1 MKRGGRYILQKTYPV
16 VGQKQTRLGTNEKLA
31 FTKAKR
37 FLQTAEN
44 DGYEKA
50 VLELKGQKI
59 LKRGDDPSLDQIEE
73 LYRAFCIQ
81 SPKSPRPHTIT
92 HNLARLKCL
101 MNRAGVS
108 TIGKIDQRTI
118 FNKEWYTDEI
128 PTPTEKRTF
137 ASAIRAAQ
145 SIFKKSAI
153 RFYESRGSKIQNPFE
168 GMELAAPRVSQ
179 FIPPSPD
186 IIQKIIDNVENELKP
201 HDAMIVL
208 LAFCGLRRS
217 EIEAIVPS
225 NFSKQSDRVILTIE
239 ETGVFQ
245 PKAGQ
250 SGHIPIPHETY
261 DRLLRLRGKTDSDF
275 FVPSESRKLGAGR
288 LWERVKVVNE
298 WLKKNGLKNKPL
310 HSLRK
315 IVGSIIAAKD
325 GIPAAASILRNTQ
338 AVCMINYAGSMSD
351 SCVDI
356 LGFIKEKDPFQELSE
371 KLGMSVEELK
381 KRLCA

>member
-1 MKRGGRYILQKTYPV
+1 L
-16 VGQKQTRLGTNEKLA
+16 
-31 FTKAKR
+31 
-37 FLQTAEN
+37 TAET

-59 LKRGDDPSLDQIEE
+59 LKRGDDPTLEQIEE
-73 LYRAFCIQ
+73 LYRAFCVQ
-81 SPKSPRPHTIT
+81 SPKSPRPVTID
-92 HNLARLKCL
+92 HNIARLKCL

-108 TIGKIDQRTI
+108 TIGKIDHKAL
-118 FNKEWYTDEI
+118 FNKEWYAGDT
-128 PTPTEKRTF
+128 PTPTERRTF
-137 ASAIRAAQ
+137 ASAIRAAR

-153 RFYESRGSKIQNPFE
+153 RFYESRRLKIQNPFE

-179 FIPPSPD
+179 FIPPSRD
-186 IIQKIIDNVENELKP
+186 VIQKIIDTVEDELKP

-239 ETGVFQ
+239 EIGVFQ

-261 DRLLRLRGKTDSDF
+261 ERLIQLRGKTDSDF
-275 FVPSESRKLGAGR
+275 FVPSGSKKKGAGR
-288 LWERVKVVNE
+288 LWERVIVVNE

-315 IVGSIIAAKD
+315 IVGSMIAAKD

-338 AVCMINYAGSMSD
+338 AVCMINYAGSMTD

-356 LGFIKEKDPFQELSE
+356 IGFLKEKDPFQELAE
-371 KLGMSVEELK
+371 KLGMTVEELK